1 MLLNGRLPS
10 LQSLMLLLNLLVL
23 HNLRIIS
30 VATESKFK
38 QRERETQREIERERE
53 REKKKTE
60 SSGHP

>member
-1 MLLNGRLPS
+1 MLLNDRLPS

-38 QRERETQREIERERE
+38 QRERDTERDIYMYI
-53 REKKKTE
+53 
-60 SSGHP
+60 